1 MSITTNQTTDTTKH
15 ARSHP
20 RRGGSRRRESTVFES
35 GVPGRR
41 TATFAGTTERYISIP
56 IAIAAIVLS
65 LASNP
70 ALAND
75 TCSPTSPAPNIAA
88 TPQEVVKTVIDALR
102 DNDKDDTGIATV
114 FCFASPTN
122 KSMTGPLERFTAM
135 ITNGYG
141 VMLNHAY
148 NYVEAMRIED
158 DTAMQAVW
166 LVAADGK
173 EYGYLFTMG
182 KQKDGDF
189 ADMWMTEAVV
199 PIERKGTQGLG
210 I

>member
-1 MSITTNQTTDTTKH
+1 MSQSTHQALFSTGTENSLRAPWAAEHQATTFV
-15 ARSHP
+15 R
-20 RRGGSRRRESTVFES
+20 
-35 GVPGRR
+35 
-41 TATFAGTTERYISIP
+41 
-56 IAIAAIVLS
+56 AIGLLSFFIAIVLS
-65 LASNP
+65 LAVKP
-70 ALAND
+70 AIASEACLPNA
-75 TCSPTSPAPNIAA
+75 PAPNTTAS
-88 TPQEVVKTVIDALR
+88 PQEVVKTVIDALR
-102 DNDKDDTGIATV
+102 DNDKANTGIATV
-114 FCFASPTN
+114 FCFASPSN
-122 KSMTGPLERFTAM
+122 KSVTGPLERFTAM

-148 NYVEAMRIED
+148 NYVEDMKIED
-158 DTAMQAVW
+158 DTAMQVVW

-182 KQKDGDF
+182 KQQAGEF